1 MMKVRFRRRISNA
14 PNLMQISQN
23 NRFFSL
29 AVNSAHV
36 SKMPAT
42 TEPNL
47 AQLNLFLKL
56 PIWKFVLDQL
66 WMIYNNSHLG
76 IWRSDTGM
84 SWSRSMVLVGDIAK
98 SLLVFLATTNIW
110 GGAQSNV
117 INLHFVSEVR
127 HEVVRDVQLELF
139 SLSDDEKNIIFCS
152 PFGLLLVI
160 FAPLD
165 RGDEIVAEK

>member
-1 MMKVRFRRRISNA
+1 
-14 PNLMQISQN
+14 MQISQN
-23 NRFFSL
+23 NRFFTL
-29 AVNSAHV
+29 AVNSTHI

-56 PIWKFVLDQL
+56 PIWKFVFDQL
-66 WMIYNNSHLG
+66 WMTYNNGHLG

-84 SWSRSMVLVGDIAK
+84 SWSRSMFLVGDIAK
-98 SLLVFLATTNIW
+98 SLLVFWATTNIW

-117 INLHFVSEVR
+117 VNLHSVSEVR
-127 HEVVRDVQLELF
+127 PEVVRDISISRDQLELF
-139 SLSDDEKNIIFCS
+139 SLSENERNIIFCS

-165 RGDEIVAEK
+165 RGDEIVAEKSKMVEL